1 MKVASTYELI
11 EKLQA
16 YEEENGIG
24 AIIGIG
30 TYCAGDREN
39 QYEIE
44 IANDSIRNRISVANG
59 SYKETKIYIS
69 AISDDE
75 LFPDRRENTDYN
87 LPAAK
92 TSFDKFK
99 QEMIEE
105 LGEKESL

>member
-1 MKVASTYELI
+1 MKVASTHELI

-44 IANDSIRNRISVANG
+44 IANDSIRNRIFVADG
-59 SYKETKIYIS
+59 SYKETKIDIS
-69 AISDDE
+69 AMSDDE
-75 LFPDRRENTDYN
+75 LFPDKRKKDTDN
-87 LPAAK
+87 SLLKAK
-92 TSFDKFK
+92 ASFDKFK
-99 QEMIEE
+99 QEMVEE
-105 LGEKESL
+105 FEK